1 MKAPSKQKQETKIE
15 KGLALTDHKTGNKKV
30 PAEAGTDTPNYR
42 EDPDSHKSGRQG

>member
-1 MKAPSKQKQETKIE
+1 MATRINCGLLNGEKNGTVVLMTKN
-15 KGLALTDHKTGNKKV
+15 HKKV